1 MLSVL
6 EGIIEI
12 IANVPAYI
20 LYAIEAVANLF
31 FSAIQ
36 GVFEAATALIELP
49 EIPTIP
55 YLAEVNWFFPVG
67 SILGILSLMVAG
79 YITFL
84 AVRWIFKWAGA
95 L

>member
-1 MLSVL
+1 MLSAL

-20 LYAIEAVANLF
+20 LYAIETVANLF
-31 FSAIQ
+31 FAAIQ
-36 GVFEAATALIELP
+36 GIFTFATALIELP

-55 YLAEVNWFFPVG
+55 YLAEINWFFPIG
-67 SILGILSLMVAG
+67 SILGIFTLMVAG

>member
-1 MLSVL
+1 MLSL
-6 EGIIEI
+6 LGEIIEV

-20 LYAIEAVANLF
+20 LYAIETIANLL
-31 FSAIQ
+31 FSGIQ

-55 YLAEVNWFFPVG
+55 YLAEINWFFPVG
-67 SILGILSLMVAG
+67 SILGILSLMIVG
-79 YITFL
+79 YGTFL
-84 AVRWIFKWAGA
+84 GVRWVFKWAGA